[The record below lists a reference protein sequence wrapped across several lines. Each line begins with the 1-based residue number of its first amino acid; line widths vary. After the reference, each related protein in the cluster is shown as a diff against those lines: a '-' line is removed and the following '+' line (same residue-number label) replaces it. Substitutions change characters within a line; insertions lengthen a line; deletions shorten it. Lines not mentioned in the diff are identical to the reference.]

1 MEKWNLLTPKQ
12 REGFV
17 PLCPDFVIELRSKSD
32 SLKSLQDKLQEYLQ
46 NGTRL
51 GWLINRQDRQVEIY
65 RPDTIVEVL
74 DNPLNLSGEDV
85 LPEFIL
91 NLTSIW

>member
-1 MEKWNLLTPKQ
+1 
-12 REGFV
+12 
-17 PLCPDFVIELRSKSD
+17 VIELRSKSD

-65 RPDTIVEVL
+65 RPDKIVEVL

>member
-1 MEKWNLLTPKQ
+1 M
-12 REGFV
+12 
-17 PLCPDFVIELRSKSD
+17 IELRSKSD

>member
-1 MEKWNLLTPKQ
+1 
-12 REGFV
+12 
-17 PLCPDFVIELRSKSD
+17 VIELRSKSD
-32 SLKSLQDKLQEYLQ
+32 SLKSLQDKLQEYMQ

-65 RPDTIVEVL
+65 RPDKIVEVL

-85 LPEFIL
+85 LPEFVL
-91 NLTSIW
+91 DLTSIW